1 MIDKTHRH
9 FSPRELS
16 ELYAIPT
23 ATLAAWRCRSKKNPE
38 APARGPRFVK
48 FGRLV
53 RYPEPGVLAWAAQRE
68 HVATPAVK

>member
-1 MIDKTHRH
+1 MIEKH

-23 ATLAAWRCRSKKNPE
+23 ATLAQWRHRAKKEPS

-48 FGRLV
+48 LGRLV
-53 RYPEPGVLAWAAQRE
+53 RYPAASVAAWASQRE
-68 HVATPAVK
+68 LVATPSSK